1 MEFNRLKNY
10 LQEAQLHIERLKD
23 VINRL
28 QHLYPL
34 NLHKFQNLS
43 AEEKDMLDVLTFRFS
58 KLQDLIGAKIFR
70 EFLNQTGFITE
81 GKTFLEVLRE
91 IEKEGIIDIDT
102 WSDFRKVRNLITH
115 EYPFNLEERIE
126 AINYLIENVPN
137 LIEVVERI
145 EAKIK
150 RIRD

>member
-43 AEEKDMLDVLTFRFS
+43 AEEKDMLDVLAFRFS

-102 WSDFRKVRNLITH
+102 WSDFRKVRSLIAH

-126 AINYLIENVPN
+126 AINYLIENAPN

>member
-43 AEEKDMLDVLTFRFS
+43 AEEKDMLDVLAFRFS

-102 WSDFRKVRNLITH
+102 WSDFRKVRNLISY

-126 AINYLIENVPN
+126 AINYLIENAPN